1 MDQYIQN
8 FLIYITAIKGYSN
21 NTVESYRSDLE
32 QLLNQ
37 ILEDRVVA
45 YSPEGSLWS
54 EIDRES
60 INRYMASLNDR
71 EYSPATIS
79 RKIASLRSF
88 FGFLTDEKLI
98 DKDPSEGIHPP
109 KRRRVL
115 PTTLSV
121 EDMEALLD
129 KSQEKNT
136 PEDLRN
142 AAMLELMYA
151 TGMRVSELVDLNI
164 QDINF
169 EDSYVLCVGKGSKER
184 MVPIYP
190 KALRIV
196 SDYLNL
202 ARPQFAVSTEKHAMF
217 LNLRGRRLTRQG
229 FWLILKKTAISAGIS
244 KKLTPHSLRHS
255 FASHLI
261 NRGAALRYVQELL
274 GHSSISTTQI
284 YTHLATDK
292 LRREYEK
299 AHPRSG
305 VVR

>member
-37 ILEDRVVA
+37 ILEDRAVT

-229 FWLILKKTAISAGIS
+229 FWLILKKTAIS
-244 KKLTPHSLRHS
+244 LSLIH
-255 FASHLI
+255 I
-261 NRGAALRYVQELL
+261 
-274 GHSSISTTQI
+274 
-284 YTHLATDK
+284 
-292 LRREYEK
+292 
-299 AHPRSG
+299 
-305 VVR
+305 

>member
-1 MDQYIQN
+1 
-8 FLIYITAIKGYSN
+8 
-21 NTVESYRSDLE
+21 
-32 QLLNQ
+32 
-37 ILEDRVVA
+37 
-45 YSPEGSLWS
+45 
-54 EIDRES
+54 
-60 INRYMASLNDR
+60 
-71 EYSPATIS
+71 
-79 RKIASLRSF
+79 
-88 FGFLTDEKLI
+88 
-98 DKDPSEGIHPP
+98 
-109 KRRRVL
+109 
-115 PTTLSV
+115 
-121 EDMEALLD
+121 
-129 KSQEKNT
+129 
-136 PEDLRN
+136 
-142 AAMLELMYA
+142 MLELMYA

-184 MVPIYP
+184 MVPVYP

-196 SDYLNL
+196 LDYLNL
-202 ARPQFAVSTEKHAMF
+202 ARPKFAVSSEKHAMF

-229 FWLILKKTAISAGIS
+229 FWLILKKTAVSAGIS

-305 VVR
+305 VVG

>member
-37 ILEDRVVA
+37 ILEDRAVT

-196 SDYLNL
+196 SDYLNFTL
-202 ARPQFAVSTEKHAMF
+202 FS
-217 LNLRGRRLTRQG
+217 
-229 FWLILKKTAISAGIS
+229 
-244 KKLTPHSLRHS
+244 
-255 FASHLI
+255 ASH
-261 NRGAALRYVQELL
+261 N
-274 GHSSISTTQI
+274 T
-284 YTHLATDK
+284 
-292 LRREYEK
+292 
-299 AHPRSG
+299 
-305 VVR
+305 